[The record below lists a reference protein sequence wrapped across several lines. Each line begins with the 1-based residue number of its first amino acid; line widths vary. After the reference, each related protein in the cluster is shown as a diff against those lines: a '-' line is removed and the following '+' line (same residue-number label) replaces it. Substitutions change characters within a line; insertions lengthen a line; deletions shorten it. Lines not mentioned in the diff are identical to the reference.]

1 MKGYKLKG
9 FGRNHVIPQES
20 NKPKAI
26 IVTFPVKFL
35 IDLAN
40 DIISKWYCHPF
51 NHYKGHGTVITQQ
64 FRKRIYKVE
73 SADYPQSIKNTK
85 AAKVLLGFKDCI
97 RQIESV
103 KFDPEG
109 YWLHSM
115 GNKPVDE
122 QRVTHAYINILS
134 KIRYK
139 AKVIGFEP
147 GGEQQFDDGR
157 KRTAKHWLLLHE
169 FEKLK
174 PAIKMGGFQG
184 FRYWKENY

>member
-35 IDLAN
+35 IDLGYS
-40 DIISKWYCHPF
+40 IL
-51 NHYKGHGTVITQQ
+51 
-64 FRKRIYKVE
+64 RR
-73 SADYPQSIKNTK
+73 DYEYAYQKNTESRIRTYKKKEHSVRK
-85 AAKVLLGFKDCI
+85 AFAGNLFINTKENIIKMGYGECI